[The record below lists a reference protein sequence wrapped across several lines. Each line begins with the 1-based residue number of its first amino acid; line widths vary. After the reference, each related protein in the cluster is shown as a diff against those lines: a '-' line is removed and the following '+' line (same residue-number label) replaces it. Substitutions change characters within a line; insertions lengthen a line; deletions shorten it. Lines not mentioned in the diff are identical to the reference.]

1 MNTNEFL
8 QVLKQA
14 RGLGLATLGDLA
26 QLFQKLGATNNR
38 EYIKD
43 LATHNYKVSMF
54 ADAKRRSDWSDCHD
68 YIDNLL
74 WDLDYK
80 HGYRLPF

>member
-1 MNTNEFL
+1 MTLLKIKPEYQKIVVGYLREFFTSSEL
-8 QVLKQA
+8 VDRL
-14 RGLGLATLGDLA
+14 
-26 QLFQKLGATNNR
+26 NNR